1 MAAFLNWLSLPLR
14 NMPKHVLLQKGN
26 MQIPIGIKGTVFYR
40 CLTILFKRF
49 RGRRQVWVDFWNV
62 FLARDNTMKL
72 HQSSLPLEN
81 YRPFRVGFLRTT
93 RSPYD
98 S

>member
-14 NMPKHVLLQKGN
+14 NMPKHVLLQKGK

-40 CLTILFKRF
+40 CLIILFKRF